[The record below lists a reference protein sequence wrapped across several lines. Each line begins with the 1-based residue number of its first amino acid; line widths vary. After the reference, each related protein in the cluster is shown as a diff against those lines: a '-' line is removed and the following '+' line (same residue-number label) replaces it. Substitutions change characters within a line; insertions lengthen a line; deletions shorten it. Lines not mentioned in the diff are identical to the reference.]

1 MKKSRFLLRRTKAA
15 LLKFHRGEQG
25 AEGIEKLLIL
35 AAVALPILAVIIF
48 FGEDLKEWLAG
59 IWQDVKGDS
68 EDLSDAPSL

>member
-1 MKKSRFLLRRTKAA
+1 MRKTRHILRQTRAA

-48 FGEDLKEWLAG
+48 FGEDLKDWLAG
-59 IWQDVKGDS
+59 IWEQVKGDS
-68 EDLSDAPSL
+68 ENLGDNPL